1 MCASHVKSD
10 TGPLGLLGRLAI
22 ALFLS
27 YMAVALPLAAIPVA
41 ILHWPGYGNGLAGLA
56 VGIAFFST
64 ILSRNHAGA
73 FADTRGGRPCMRAG
87 LALYVAASLI
97 CVLAGMA
104 SLPNGARYAILIA
117 GRLLL
122 GIGESL
128 TIVGMLGW
136 GIGLMGQQRA
146 GRVLAWTGA
155 AMYGAF
161 AVGGPIGLAI
171 YEHWGLGALML
182 VSALLPLLGLGLV
195 RDVPPSQPHAGGRP
209 PFWRILGTIR
219 WQGIAVALQ
228 GVGFAAL
235 GAFLPLR
242 FLHAHWPYAGL
253 GLTCFG
259 VAFVAGRVACGHLP
273 DRIGG
278 LKVALFSLLIEAAG
292 QYLLW
297 GASTPLLALGGA
309 VLTGAGCSM
318 VYPSLGVEVVRLV
331 APHMRGTALGGFAA
345 FQDLAYGA
353 TGPLAGL
360 LADRYGY
367 GIVFL
372 VGGLC
377 ATGAAIII
385 LALLNARDGR
395 KPA

>member
-1 MCASHVKSD
+1 MNSEAASLRH
-10 TGPLGLLGRLAI
+10 LGRLAM
-22 ALFLS
+22 ALFLA

-41 ILHWPGYGNGLAGLA
+41 VLHWSGYGNGLAGLA

-64 ILSRNHAGA
+64 ILSRNHAGQM
-73 FADTRGGRPCMRAG
+73 ADTKGGRPCMRTG
-87 LALYVAASLI
+87 LMVYVAASLI
-97 CVLAGMA
+97 CVLAA
-104 SLPNGARYAILIA
+104 LPGLGDGSRYAILIM

-122 GIGESL
+122 GVGESL

-136 GIGLMGQQRA
+136 GIGLVGQARA

-161 AVGGPIGLAI
+161 AVGGPIGLAL
-171 YEHWGLGALML
+171 YQQAGLGVLMGA
-182 VSALLPLLGLGLV
+182 SALLPLVGLALV
-195 RDVPPSQPHAGGRP
+195 QTIPASPTHAGGRP
-209 PFWRILGTIR
+209 PFWHVLGTIR
-219 WQGIAVALQ
+219 WQGMAVALQ

-242 FLHAHWPYAGL
+242 FIHAHWPGAGL

-259 VAFVAGRVACGHLP
+259 AAFVAGRFVCGHLP

-278 LKVALFSLLIEAAG
+278 LRVALLSLVVEAAG

-297 GASTPLLALGGA
+297 IAPSPVLALAGA
-309 VLTGAGCSM
+309 LLTGAGCSM
-318 VYPSLGVEVVRLV
+318 VFPALGVEVVRLV
-331 APHMRGTALGGFAA
+331 APAMRATALGGFAA

-360 LADRYGY
+360 LADRCGY
-367 GIVFL
+367 AVVFGLGGACATLGAGIV
-372 VGGLC
+372 
-377 ATGAAIII
+377 
-385 LALLNARDGR
+385 LALLARQRGGMT
-395 KPA
+395 

>member
-1 MCASHVKSD
+1 MKSD
-10 TGPLGLLGRLAI
+10 PAPLRLLARLAI

-41 ILHWPGYGNGLAGLA
+41 VLHWPGYGNGLAGLA
-56 VGIAFFST
+56 VGIAFLST
-64 ILSRNHAGA
+64 ILSRNHSGA
-73 FADTRGGRPCMRAG
+73 FADTKGGRSCMRAG
-87 LALYVAASLI
+87 LAIYVAASLV
-97 CVLAGMA
+97 CALSGLTMLPGGTRYLVL
-104 SLPNGARYAILIA
+104 LA

-171 YEHWGLGALML
+171 YEQAGMGALML
-182 VSALLPLLGLGLV
+182 VSALLPLIGLALV
-195 RDVPPSQPHAGGRP
+195 QDVPPSPTHAGGRP
-209 PFWRILGTIR
+209 PFWHILGTIR

-242 FLHAHWPYAGL
+242 FIHAHWPYAGL

-259 VAFVAGRVACGHLP
+259 LAFVAGRFACGHLP

-278 LKVALFSLLIEAAG
+278 LRVAALSLTIEAAG

-297 GASTPLLALGGA
+297 CAPSPFLALAGA

-318 VYPSLGVEVVRLV
+318 VYPSLGVEVVRV
-331 APHMRGTALGGFAA
+331 VPPHMRGTALGGFAA

-367 GIVFL
+367 DIVFL
-372 VGGLC
+372 LGGLC
-377 ATGAAIII
+377 ATGAVGVV
-385 LALLNARDGR
+385 LGLLNARRGE
-395 KPA
+395 A

>member
-10 TGPLGLLGRLAI
+10 PAPLRLLARLAI

-27 YMAVALPLAAIPVA
+27 YMAVALPLAAIPVS

-73 FADTRGGRPCMRAG
+73 FADTKGGRSCMRGG
-87 LALYVAASLI
+87 LAIYVAASLV
-97 CVLAGMA
+97 CALSGLTM
-104 SLPNGARYAILIA
+104 LPGGARYIILLA

-171 YEHWGLGALML
+171 YEQAGMGALML
-182 VSALLPLLGLGLV
+182 VSALLPLIGLALV
-195 RDVPPSQPHAGGRP
+195 HAVPPSPTHAGGRP
-209 PFWRILGTIR
+209 PFWHILGTIR

-242 FLHAHWPYAGL
+242 FIHAHWPYAGL

-259 VAFVAGRVACGHLP
+259 LAFVAGRFTCGHLP

-278 LKVALFSLLIEAAG
+278 LRVAALSLTIEAAG

-297 GASTPLLALGGA
+297 CAPSPFLALAGA

-318 VYPSLGVEVVRLV
+318 VYPSLGVEVVRV
-331 APHMRGTALGGFAA
+331 VPPHMRGTALGGFAA

-367 GIVFL
+367 DIVFL
-372 VGGLC
+372 LGGLC
-377 ATGAAIII
+377 ATGGVGVV
-385 LALLNARDGR
+385 LGLLNARRGG
-395 KPA
+395 A

>member
-10 TGPLGLLGRLAI
+10 PAPLRLLARLAI

-27 YMAVALPLAAIPVA
+27 YMAVALPLAAIPVS

-64 ILSRNHAGA
+64 ILSRNHSGA
-73 FADTRGGRPCMRAG
+73 FADTKGGRPCMRAG
-87 LALYVAASLI
+87 LAIYVAASLI
-97 CVLAGMA
+97 CALSGLTT
-104 SLPNGARYAILIA
+104 LPGATRYLILLA

-122 GIGESL
+122 GVGESL

-136 GIGLMGQQRA
+136 GIGLVGQQRA

-171 YEHWGLGALML
+171 YERAGMGALML
-182 VSALLPLLGLGLV
+182 VSALLPLIGLALV
-195 RDVPPSQPHAGGRP
+195 HGIPATPTHAGGRA
-209 PFWRILGTIR
+209 PFWHILGTIR

-242 FLHAHWPYAGL
+242 FIHAHWPYAGL

-259 VAFVAGRVACGHLP
+259 AAFVAGRFTCGHLP

-278 LKVALFSLLIEAAG
+278 LRMAALSLTIEAMG

-297 GASTPLLALGGA
+297 CAPSPLLALAGA

-318 VYPSLGVEVVRLV
+318 VYPSLGVEVVRIV
-331 APHMRGTALGGFAA
+331 PPHMRGTALGGFAA

-367 GIVFL
+367 DIVFL
-372 VGGLC
+372 LGGLC
-377 ATGAAIII
+377 ATGGVAIV
-385 LALLNARDGR
+385 LGLLQARRQAG
-395 KPA
+395 

>member
-10 TGPLGLLGRLAI
+10 PAPLGLLGRLAI

-27 YMAVALPLAAIPVA
+27 YMAVALPLAAIPVS

-56 VGIAFFST
+56 VGVAFFST

-73 FADTRGGRPCMRAG
+73 FADIRGGRPCMRSG
-87 LALYVAASLI
+87 LAIYVVASLI
-97 CVLAGMA
+97 CVLAGMD
-104 SLPNGARYAILIA
+104 SLPHAARYTILIM

-161 AVGGPIGLAI
+161 AVGGPVGLAI
-171 YEHWGLGALML
+171 YEHWGLGVLML
-182 VSALLPLLGLGLV
+182 VSALLPLVGLTLV
-195 RDVPPSQPHAGGRP
+195 HGVPPSQPHAGGRP

-259 VAFVAGRVACGHLP
+259 LAFVTGRFMCGHLP

-297 GASTPLLALGGA
+297 CAPTPLLALAGA

-360 LADRYGY
+360 LADHFGY

-372 VGGLC
+372 IGGLC
-377 ATGAAIII
+377 ATGAAVII
-385 LALLNARDGR
+385 LALLTVHHG
-395 KPA
+395 KEPA

>member
-1 MCASHVKSD
+1 MKSD
-10 TGPLGLLGRLAI
+10 PAPRLVARLAI

-27 YMAVALPLAAIPVA
+27 YMAVALPLAALPVA
-41 ILHWPGYGNGLAGLA
+41 VLHWPGYGNGLAGLA

-64 ILSRNHAGA
+64 ILSRNHSGA
-73 FADTRGGRPCMRAG
+73 YADIRGGRPCMRAG
-87 LALYVAASLI
+87 LALYAAASLI
-97 CVLAGMA
+97 CALAGLSM
-104 SLPNGARYAILIA
+104 LPPAARYTILIA

-122 GIGESL
+122 GVGESL

-136 GIGLMGQQRA
+136 GIGLMGHERA

-161 AVGGPIGLAI
+161 AAGGPIGLSL
-171 YEHWGLGALML
+171 YEHGGIATVML
-182 VSALLPLLGLGLV
+182 VSALLPLMGLALV
-195 RDVPPSQPHAGGRP
+195 QGVPASTPHAGARP

-219 WQGIAVALQ
+219 WQGMGVTLQ
-228 GVGFAAL
+228 GVGFGAL

-242 FLHAHWPYAGL
+242 FIHAHWSHAGL

-259 VAFVAGRVACGHLP
+259 VAFVAGRLTCGHLP

-278 LKVALFSLLIEAAG
+278 LKVALFSLMIEAAG

-297 GASTPLLALGGA
+297 CASSPLLAFAGA

-331 APHMRGTALGGFAA
+331 PPNMRGTALGGFAA

-353 TGPLAGL
+353 TGPVAGL
-360 LADRYGY
+360 LADRFGY
-367 GIVFL
+367 DIVFL
-372 VGGLC
+372 LGGLC
-377 ATGAAIII
+377 ATGGVGIV
-385 LALLNARDGR
+385 LGLLNARKREARAG
-395 KPA
+395 

>member
-1 MCASHVKSD
+1 MCASPVKSD
-10 TGPLGLLGRLAI
+10 PAPLRLLGRLAV

-27 YMAVALPLAAIPVA
+27 YMAVALPLAAIPVS

-64 ILSRNHAGA
+64 ILSRNHAGVL
-73 FADTRGGRPCMRAG
+73 ADTKGGRPCMRTG

-97 CVLAGMA
+97 CALSGLTVLPEA
-104 SLPNGARYAILIA
+104 ARYIILLA

-161 AVGGPIGLAI
+161 AVGGPIGLVV
-171 YEHWGLGALML
+171 YEHWGIGALMVL
-182 VSALLPLLGLGLV
+182 SAALPLIGLGLV
-195 RDVPPSQPHAGGRP
+195 QDVPACVPHAGARP

-242 FLHAHWPYAGL
+242 FIHAHWPYAGF

-259 VAFVAGRVACGHLP
+259 LAFVAGRFACGHLP

-278 LKVALFSLLIEAAG
+278 LKVALFSLMVEAAG

-297 GASTPLLALGGA
+297 YAPTPLIAFAGA

-318 VYPSLGVEVVRLV
+318 VFPSLGVEVVHRV
-331 APHMRGTALGGFAA
+331 APHMRGAALGGFSA

-360 LADRYGY
+360 LADRFGY
-367 GIVFL
+367 DIVFL
-372 VGGLC
+372 LGGLC
-377 ATGAAIII
+377 ATGGVVIV
-385 LALLNARDGR
+385 LAQISARRTD
-395 KPA
+395 A

>member
-1 MCASHVKSD
+1 MSASPVKSD
-10 TGPLGLLGRLAI
+10 PAPRLLVRLAA

-27 YMAVALPLAAIPVA
+27 YMAVALPLAALPVS

-73 FADTRGGRPCMRAG
+73 YADMKGGRPCMRAG
-87 LALYVAASLI
+87 LALYVTASMI
-97 CVLAGMA
+97 CVLAGLSA
-104 SLPNGARYAILIA
+104 LPFTIRYAILIT

-122 GIGESL
+122 GVGESL

-136 GIGLMGQQRA
+136 GIGLMGHERA

-161 AVGGPIGLAI
+161 AAGGPIGLAL
-171 YEHWGLGALML
+171 YEHGGIATLMA
-182 VSALLPLLGLGLV
+182 VSALLPLAGLALV
-195 RDVPPSQPHAGGRP
+195 HGVPATTPHAGARP

-219 WQGIAVALQ
+219 WQGMAVALQ

-242 FLHAHWPYAGL
+242 FIHAHWSHAGL

-278 LKVALFSLLIEAAG
+278 LKVALFSLMIEAAG

-297 GASTPLLALGGA
+297 CAPSPLLAFTGA

-331 APHMRGTALGGFAA
+331 PPHMRGTALGGFAA

-360 LADRYGY
+360 LADRFGY
-367 GIVFL
+367 DIVFL
-372 VGGLC
+372 LGGLC
-377 ATGAAIII
+377 ATGAVTIV
-385 LALLNARDGR
+385 LALLNAPVAEGTR
-395 KPA
+395 

>member
-1 MCASHVKSD
+1 MKSEPA
-10 TGPLGLLGRLAI
+10 PLGQLGRLAI

-27 YMAVALPLAAIPVA
+27 YMAVALPLAAIPVS

-64 ILSRNHAGA
+64 ILSRNHACA
-73 FADTRGGRPCMRAG
+73 FADIRGGRPCMRSG
-87 LALYVAASLI
+87 LAIYVVASLI
-97 CVLAGMA
+97 CVLAGIGG
-104 SLPNGARYAILIA
+104 LPHAVRYMILIM

-161 AVGGPIGLAI
+161 AVGGPVGLAI
-171 YEHWGLGALML
+171 YEHWGLGVLML
-182 VSALLPLLGLGLV
+182 VSALLPLVGLALV
-195 RDVPPSQPHAGGRP
+195 HGVPPSQPHAGGRP

-259 VAFVAGRVACGHLP
+259 LAFVAGRFICGHLP

-297 GASTPLLALGGA
+297 CAPTPLLALAGA

-360 LADRYGY
+360 LADHFGY

-377 ATGAAIII
+377 ATGAAVII
-385 LALLNARDGR
+385 LALLTVHHG
-395 KPA
+395 KEPA